1 MLNTK
6 GFYRLIDFYQSP
18 ILIYYAVPFITEET
32 TNWVIIT
39 GAELCGLNMVE
50 LQKRL
55 FLLNSEILH
64 CTSCFVLFF
73 FSLTDKKELCVVH
86 HMSPNH
92 SKV

>member
-50 LQKRL
+50 LQKDYFCWTL
-55 FLLNSEILH
+55 KFFIALP
-64 CTSCFVLFF
+64 VLFCF
-73 FSLTDKKELCVVH
+73 FSVSLIKKNYV
-86 HMSPNH
+86 
-92 SKV
+92 